1 MTGLSQVLRRRRM
14 LCPAVLMSVVVG
26 LLAGTARAELEGPSQ
41 NDRYIAQAVTFLLRN
56 QHLSKQ
62 PLDDT
67 VSARALDTYLK
78 TLDPMK
84 SYLLQSDIDEF
95 NAHRTAIDD
104 ATRKG
109 DITIAYSI
117 FKRFLQRVDERVA
130 MVNRL
135 LETDPDFTVD
145 EEFVTD
151 RDQLDYPKNNAEAQD
166 RWRKRIKYDLL
177 NQMAEEKSLEEAKE
191 TVRRRY
197 ESFARRMH
205 QTDSDELLEMYLTAV
220 TTAFDPH
227 TTYMSPTTL
236 ENFEISMRLELD
248 GIGAAL
254 QSVDGLTTITKIIPG
269 GAADKHGKLKPKDQ
283 VVGVGQGEEGE
294 IVDTQAMKLNDV
306 VQLIRG
312 KRGTVVRLKVISE
325 GENQPKIYT
334 ITRDRIELKDSEAR
348 GEVIEAGQGPNGKPM
363 KVGVIDL
370 PSFYM
375 DMAGARNNQPQF
387 KSTTRDV
394 RKLLDDFKQ
403 QGVDAVMID
412 LRRNGGGSLTEA
424 INLTGLFIDQGPVVQ
439 VKDADG
445 NVQHYDDMERGTAW
459 DGPLVVLT
467 SKLSASASEI
477 FAGAIQDY
485 QRGLVVGDKT
495 THGKGTVQSL
505 LDLARQLFR
514 LDNAPKLGALK
525 LTMQQFYRP
534 SGESTQERGVLADIE
549 LPSVT
554 THMDIGE
561 ADLDYA
567 LKFDRVP
574 PVEYQRLNYV
584 TPGLVDQ
591 LKQRSAQ
598 RVASN
603 EEFKKVIAQIE
614 RYRELKNRKKVSL
627 NQKKFMEEREALR
640 SADDVFEEELEDEPS
655 NKDHVIKRD
664 HYFNESLA
672 ITLDYVKLMQNM
684 GIGLSKN

>member
-1 MTGLSQVLRRRRM
+1 MTGQSQVLRRRRM
-14 LCPAVLMSVVVG
+14 LCPAVLFSVVVG

-67 VSARALDTYLK
+67 ISARAFDTYLK

-84 SYLLQSDIDEF
+84 SYLLQSDVDEF
-95 NAHRTAIDD
+95 AAHRTAIDD

-109 DITIAYSI
+109 DITLAYDI
-117 FKRFLQRVDERVA
+117 FKRFLKRVDERVA
-130 MVNRL
+130 MVNQL
-135 LETDPDFTVD
+135 LQTDPDFTVD
-145 EEFVTD
+145 EEFITD
-151 RDQLDYPKNNAEAQD
+151 RDALEYPKNNAEALD
-166 RWRKRIKYDLL
+166 RWRKRVKYDLL
-177 NQMAEEKSLEEAKE
+177 TQIAEGKSLKDAKD

-205 QTDSDELLEMYLTAV
+205 QTDSDELLEMYLTAL

-236 ENFEISMRLELD
+236 ENFEIGMRLELD

-254 QSVDGLTTITKIIPG
+254 QSVDGQTTITKIIPG

-283 VVGVGQGEEGE
+283 VIGVGQGEDGE

-325 GENQPKIYT
+325 GETQPKIYT
-334 ITRDRIELKDSEAR
+334 IVRDRIELKDSEAR
-348 GEVIEAGQGPNGKPM
+348 GEVIEAGQAPNGKPY
-363 KVGVIDL
+363 KIGVIDL

-375 DMAGARNNQPQF
+375 DMAGARNNQPNF

-394 RKLLDDFKQ
+394 RKLLEDFKQ

-424 INLTGLFIDQGPVVQ
+424 INLTGLFIDHGPVVQ

-445 NVQHYDDMERGTAW
+445 YVQHYDDMERGTAW

-534 SGESTQERGVLADIE
+534 SGDSTQERGVLADIE

-574 PVEYQRLNYV
+574 AVEFQRLNYV
-584 TPGLVDQ
+584 SPAMVDQ
-591 LKQRSAQ
+591 LRKRSAE
-598 RVASN
+598 RVNSS
-603 EEFKKVIAQIE
+603 EDFKKVLAQIE

-627 NQKKFMEEREALR
+627 NQKTFMEEREALK
-640 SADDVFEEELEDEPS
+640 SADDVFDEEQDNDS
-655 NKDHVIKRD
+655 ANKDQVIKRD
-664 HYFNESLA
+664 YYFNEALA
-672 ITLDYVKLMQNM
+672 ITLDYLKLMQTM